1 MQQNERECPQCGNP
15 YTGRADKQC
24 CSEACKAQHR
34 RDNLDGNSKDDAEED
49 IDDEAWDEE
58 DDDLDEED
66 DWDEE
71 EEDEEPNMP
80 VHGRLNLVESSP
92 SSINRLEQANEEE
105 RTRQLHA
112 LELIRLKQLRI
123 DAQLRQEAAEKVE
136 EEAEEIKSLHSIYS
150 TLIKK
155 CLKLDEQELDE
166 DDLENWVDELD
177 VASEKYLSHPGLR
190 QPEDKAH
197 KRLKDLY
204 WLRDEFSGLLAELR
218 EQQTSFF
225 RGVEPVY
232 FDLPSKRKARF
243 RDHLVA

>member
-1 MQQNERECPQCGNP
+1 MKQKERECPQCGNS
-15 YTGRADKQC
+15 YTGRADKQF
-24 CSEACKAQHR
+24 CSEACKAQYR
-34 RDNLDGNSKDDAEED
+34 RNKLEDKFEEVVEED
-49 IDDEAWDEE
+49 TDDEVGDEV
-58 DDDLDEED
+58 D
-66 DWDEE
+66 DWDDDWDDD
-71 EEDEEPNMP
+71 EDEEPNKP
-80 VHGRLNLVESSP
+80 VYGRVNLIESSP
-92 SSINRLEQANEEE
+92 SSINQFEQADEEE
-105 RTRQLHA
+105 RQMKSNA
-112 LELIRLKQLRI
+112 LELIRLRQVRI
-123 DAQLRQEAAEKVE
+123 DAQLRQEAAEKAA
-136 EEAEEIKSLHSIYS
+136 EEADKIKSLHTLYS
-150 TLIKK
+150 TLINK
-155 CLKLDEQELDE
+155 CLKMDGHELDE
-166 DDLENWVDELD
+166 DDLETWVDELD